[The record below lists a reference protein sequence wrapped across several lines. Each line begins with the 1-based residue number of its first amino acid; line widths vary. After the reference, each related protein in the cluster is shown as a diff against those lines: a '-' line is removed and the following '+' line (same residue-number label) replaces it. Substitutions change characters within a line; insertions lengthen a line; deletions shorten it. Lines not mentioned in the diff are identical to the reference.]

1 MSLRENPVWQLTL
14 VKVREYMREPE
25 AIFWILMFPVL
36 LALALGVAFRSRGPE
51 PVLVGVPQGP
61 GSPALLATLRAD
73 PEVRA
78 SELPPNSA
86 RIALANGKV
95 SIVVLPGEGGA
106 PPTYWFDPTREE
118 SRVARLVVDAALQ
131 RGAGRADALK
141 PGTRELRE
149 KGSRYI
155 DFLLPGLLGMNLMGT
170 GMWGIG
176 FAIVVARS
184 KGMLKRMVASP
195 MRRSH
200 YLLGQMLGRIAL
212 LVPEAGLLLVFGHFA
227 FGVPMRGSMVLLAA
241 MTVLGALTFAGMGL
255 LVAARPRTIEGVS
268 GLMNV
273 VMMPMWLLSGTF
285 FSNARFPDALQPFV
299 QALPL
304 TALNDALRA
313 VMLEGAGASAIAGE
327 AAIVVAWGIAAFVAA
342 LVLFR
347 WR

>member
-1 MSLRENPVWQLTL
+1 VALRENPIWQLTL
-14 VKVREYMREPE
+14 VKVREYLREPE
-25 AIFWILMFPVL
+25 AIFWILLFPVL
-36 LALALGVAFRSRGPE
+36 LALALGVAFRSHRPE
-51 PVLVGVPQGP
+51 PVLVGVTEGP
-61 GSPALLATLRAD
+61 GAAEVLSALRED
-73 PEVRA
+73 PQVRA
-78 SELPPNSA
+78 QELPQDAA

-95 SIVVLPGEGGA
+95 ALVVLPGT

-118 SRVARLVVDAALQ
+118 SRVARLVTDAALQ
-131 RGAGRADALK
+131 RAAGRLDPLQPA
-141 PGTRELRE
+141 TRELTE

-176 FAIVVARS
+176 FAIVSARS

-195 MRRSH
+195 MRKSH
-200 YLLGQMLGRIAL
+200 YLLAQMLGRIAL
-212 LVPEAGLLLVFGHFA
+212 LIPEAGLLLGFGHFA
-227 FGVPMRGSMVLLAA
+227 FGVPMRGSLLLVAVLAL
-241 MTVLGALTFAGMGL
+241 MGALSFAGLGL

-313 VMLEGAGASAIAGE
+313 VLLEGAGITAIAGE
-327 AAIVVAWGIAAFVAA
+327 AAILVGWGIAAFGAA

>member
-1 MSLRENPVWQLTL
+1 VSLRENPVWQLTL
-14 VKVREYMREPE
+14 VKVREYLREPE

-61 GSPALLATLRAD
+61 GAAALLQALRAD

-78 SELPPNSA
+78 SELPPDSS

-95 SIVVLPGEGGA
+95 SLVVLPGTDGKA
-106 PPTYWFDPTREE
+106 PTYWFDPTREE

-131 RGAGRADALK
+131 RAAGRADPVK

-184 KGMLKRMVASP
+184 KGMLKRLVASP

-200 YLLGQMLGRIAL
+200 
-212 LVPEAGLLLVFGHFA
+212 F
-227 FGVPMRGSMVLLAA
+227 
-241 MTVLGALTFAGMGL
+241 
-255 LVAARPRTIEGVS
+255 
-268 GLMNV
+268 
-273 VMMPMWLLSGTF
+273 LLSYF
-285 FSNARFPDALQPFV
+285 FSRSMFLVMELAVLITFGKLMFGGKAVSHRLGIVEIHQHLQRG
-299 QALPL
+299 L
-304 TALNDALRA
+304 
-313 VMLEGAGASAIAGE
+313 AGE
-327 AAIVVAWGIAAFVAA
+327 AYQTHPARRDIVAPCFGHLRVGIEWKGIGQHRSPARAVLDLLIAACASRLLLRHLPQRDRAVCLTRRRLGRLHQLAGRDRRAA
-342 LVLFR
+342 RGRIRNGCLQAG
-347 WR
+347 

>member
-1 MSLRENPVWQLTL
+1 MERLSGHPVVQLTL
-14 VKVREYMREPE
+14 TKVREYLREPE
-25 AIFWILMFPVL
+25 AVFWILVFPVL

-51 PVLVGVPQGP
+51 PVQVGVQAGP
-61 GSPALLATLRAD
+61 GAGAVKAALSAD
-73 PEVRA
+73 PQVRA
-78 SELPPNSA
+78 SELRPADA

-95 SIVVLPGEGGA
+95 ALVVLPGE

-118 SRVARLVVDAALQ
+118 SRVARLVADAALQ
-131 RGAGRADALK
+131 RAAGRTDALA
-141 PGTRELRE
+141 PATRELRE

-176 FAIVVARS
+176 FAIVSARS

-195 MRRSH
+195 MRKSH

-212 LVPEAGLLLVFGHFA
+212 LVPEVALLLGFGHLVFD
-227 FGVPMRGSMVLLAA
+227 VPMRGSLVLVSALSLVGA
-241 MTVLGALTFAGMGL
+241 MTFAGLGL
-255 LVAARPRTIEGVS
+255 LVASRPRTIEGVS

-285 FSNARFPDALQPFV
+285 FSPARFPDAVQPLV

-304 TALNDALRA
+304 TALNDAMRA
-313 VMLEGAGASAIAGE
+313 VMLEGAGPAAIAGE
-327 AAIVVAWGIAAFVAA
+327 AAILCGWGVASFAAA
-342 LVLFR
+342 LMLFR